1 MCVYRELEGE
11 YFAMRLA
18 LFGER
23 DMQGHF
29 SNDVYGGRTL
39 CSVPAQRIF
48 TFVAFAAQVCMDGG
62 LGNSVSEVTCTEA
75 FCFR

>member
-29 SNDVYGGRTL
+29 SNDVYGGEDTL
-39 CSVPAQRIF
+39 LGAGTKNLHFCCICGAG
-48 TFVAFAAQVCMDGG
+48 MHGG
-62 LGNSVSEVTCTEA
+62 AG
-75 FCFR
+75 

>member
-23 DMQGHF
+23 DMQGDF
-29 SNDVYGGRTL
+29 SNNVYGREDTL
-39 CSVPAQRIF
+39 
-48 TFVAFAAQVCMDGG
+48 
-62 LGNSVSEVTCTEA
+62 LGAGTKNLH
-75 FCFR
+75 FCCICGAGMHGWGAG